1 MRISNQIR
9 EGNPGQ
15 RGFMLLELMISMI
28 VLTVGLGGLLILLI
42 TAMYNNKGNGS
53 DTISTMIAEHVL
65 EQISSQLANDATPL
79 QITDCAGT
87 VWNIS
92 TAPAVLGA
100 GSGANGGNGANLAA
114 SAAAGEVIDW
124 TQTYAAVPA
133 GYKMQYVACGNN
145 GRQETYDVRWNLIT
159 MSVFSRMVL
168 IAARPAP
175 TPTAGVAGAQQ
186 ADFGLRFVN
195 PVTLRTINGM

>member
-1 MRISNQIR
+1 
-9 EGNPGQ
+9 
-15 RGFMLLELMISMI
+15 
-28 VLTVGLGGLLILLI
+28 
-42 TAMYNNKGNGS
+42 
-53 DTISTMIAEHVL
+53 
-65 EQISSQLANDATPL
+65 
-79 QITDCAGT
+79 
-87 VWNIS
+87 
-92 TAPAVLGA
+92 
-100 GSGANGGNGANLAA
+100 LAA

-145 GRQETYDVRWNLIT
+145 GRQETYDVRWNLVT